1 MYFQYELFNKFII
14 VEPSLM
20 IQENKQ
26 YSIILEAQWIE
37 PVLLNCQIKWFQKRR
52 FKCEKLTDDGRQT
65 PSDGKSSHVLSAR

>member
-1 MYFQYELFNKFII
+1 MKDSTTLFTWKIFLYFQYELFNKFII

-37 PVLLNCQIKWFQKRR
+37 PVLPVRSSGFRR
-52 FKCEKLTDDGRQT
+52 ED
-65 PSDGKSSHVLSAR
+65 SNVKS